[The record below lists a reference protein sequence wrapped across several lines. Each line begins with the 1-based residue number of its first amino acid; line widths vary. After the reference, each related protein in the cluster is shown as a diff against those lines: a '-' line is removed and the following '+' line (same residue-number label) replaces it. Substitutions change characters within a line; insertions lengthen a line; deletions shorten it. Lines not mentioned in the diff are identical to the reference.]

1 MVLDDAMTGNRHIR
15 NIFFPLF
22 AGIILSVMFLNRP
35 AVAQGVDPAEES
47 EKATET
53 GPLANPVVHLYFADR
68 NNSFLKA
75 EGRDMMH
82 SNDPTGTGKAI
93 VEALIE
99 GPRTGLMRTI
109 PEGTTLKAFYIT
121 RNGTAY
127 VDLSETLKDSH
138 PGGVKSELFT
148 IFSIVNSL
156 ILNIPEIDTVKILIG
171 GREMMTLDGH
181 IDLRFPFKAN
191 MLLIR

>member
-15 NIFFPLF
+15 NIFFHLF
-22 AGIILSVMFLNRP
+22 AGIILSVMFVNGSALTQGMDQAEP
-35 AVAQGVDPAEES
+35 VA
-47 EKATET
+47 KATET
-53 GPLANPVVHLYFADR
+53 ESLSNAIIHLYFADR

-75 EGRDMMH
+75 EGRDMLH
-82 SNDPTGTGKAI
+82 SNDPTETGKAI

-121 RNGTAY
+121 GDGTAY
-127 VDLSETLKDSH
+127 ADLSDTLKDSH